1 MQPYI
6 YTNWTCFEFKGIQF
20 LNLLLTTP
28 KVVVVETSD
37 RGNVLSQF
45 NLIDYAQFYPKG
57 VKSIQQ
63 HNTIYILQL
72 N

>member
-1 MQPYI
+1 MQPCI
-6 YTNWTCFEFKGIQF
+6 YTHWTCFEFKGIQF

-28 KVVVVETSD
+28 KVVVGETSD

-63 HNTIYILQL
+63 NNTIYILQL